1 MARSMSGRA
10 GGILS
15 YFTRHRTAANLLLVV
30 LLVCGA
36 AAAPNMR
43 AQFFPD
49 VIIDSVSV
57 TTVWE
62 GAGADDVDSAIV
74 QVLEPVL
81 LAVEGVESSTAASR
95 EGSGT
100 VSLEF
105 EPNWDMARAATDVQT
120 AVDSVTTLPE
130 DAEDPV
136 VRRGIWRDRVTDV
149 VITGPISAEQLGR
162 FADEFVTRLF
172 AAGVTRSTIQGVAAP
187 QTLIEV
193 PSTRLI
199 RHDITMAEIAAVIA
213 AEVDANPAGDVTG
226 ANARVRTGTA
236 KRSAD
241 ALSRVV
247 LRSNADGSSLLVGDV
262 ARVIEQ
268 GSDREVGYFVGD
280 DPAISVRIDRSDGGD
295 AIGIQHSVE
304 SVAADMSVMLPRGVT
319 IELIRTRAEAITG
332 RLDLLIDNG
341 LMGLALV
348 VGLLFLF
355 LNARTAFWVAAGIP
369 ASMAAAIA
377 LMYAG
382 GITINMISLF
392 GLIITLGIVVDDAIV
407 VGEHADY
414 RHKELGEP
422 PMQAAENAA
431 RRMAMPV
438 FAATMTTIIAFFGLL
453 AVGGR
458 FGSLIADIP
467 LTVIAVLAAS
477 LVECFLILP
486 NHMAHAMAA
495 GAKQRWYDLP
505 SRVVNRGFLWVRE
518 RLFRPFMAG
527 VIRARYV
534 VLAGVVAV
542 L

>member
-57 TTVWE
+57 TTDWE

-304 SVAADMSVMLPRGVT
+304 SVAADMSVMLPKGVT

-438 FAATMTTIIAFFGLL
+438 FAATMTTIIAFFGHTTV
-453 AVGGR
+453 AW
-458 FGSLIADIP
+458 P
-467 LTVIAVLAAS
+467 L
-477 LVECFLILP
+477 
-486 NHMAHAMAA
+486 
-495 GAKQRWYDLP
+495 LP
-505 SRVVNRGFLWVRE
+505 SHGPYGSAGSENIQPVT
-518 RLFRPFMAG
+518 RP
-527 VIRARYV
+527 ARQS
-534 VLAGVVAV
+534 L
-542 L
+542 

>member
-1 MARSMSGRA
+1 M
-10 GGILS
+10 
-15 YFTRHRTAANLLLVV
+15 
-30 LLVCGA
+30 
-36 AAAPNMR
+36 
-43 AQFFPD
+43 
-49 VIIDSVSV
+49 
-57 TTVWE
+57 
-62 GAGADDVDSAIV
+62 DSAIV

-304 SVAADMSVMLPRGVT
+304 SVAADMAVMLPKGVT

-382 GITINMISLF
+382 GITINTVSYTHL
-392 GLIITLGIVVDDAIV
+392 TL
-407 VGEHADY
+407 
-414 RHKELGEP
+414 P
-422 PMQAAENAA
+422 
-431 RRMAMPV
+431 
-438 FAATMTTIIAFFGLL
+438 TICS
-453 AVGGR
+453 V
-458 FGSLIADIP
+458 
-467 LTVIAVLAAS
+467 
-477 LVECFLILP
+477 
-486 NHMAHAMAA
+486 
-495 GAKQRWYDLP
+495 
-505 SRVVNRGFLWVRE
+505 
-518 RLFRPFMAG
+518 
-527 VIRARYV
+527 
-534 VLAGVVAV
+534 
-542 L
+542 